1 LQTFAT
7 GLLCLAV
14 ILQLAACGVSHIQTL
29 RDAEQ
34 TFSRAAEMDNRERL
48 DGAASMAA
56 AGGAAS
62 GYRVAESMVSE
73 LIASKGGE
81 LRQDNLLCTA
91 YLIEAMSL
99 WRLGEEDAAVRAADQ
114 GKDCAQAASRDTVPR
129 DRALLYA
136 VPALVRI
143 DQANALALNDTAGE
157 REFDREKT
165 EIVRALATLE
175 EAEAMVSPDH
185 PVRGYLMNAR
195 LAALRV
201 WQVARLLVPDG
212 NPNALLRFAVTV
224 ARRLAL
230 SEARRRHPGA
240 ELPPDLPV
248 APVEPDPRLREL
260 IRTCLALLP
269 PQPRLAMLA
278 RIAARGGE
286 DDRSLARRVQM
297 KLNTFLQNVTR
308 ARRLVAECL
317 KSKGVDPETS
327 S

>member
-1 LQTFAT
+1 MVETTPQRSWKAAIAT
-7 GLLCLAV
+7 VLLCLAV
-14 ILQLAACGVSHIQTL
+14 ILQFAACGVSHIQTL
-29 RDAEQ
+29 REAEQ

-73 LIASKGGE
+73 LIAKKGGE

-91 YLIEAMSL
+91 FLIEAMSL
-99 WRLGEEDAAVRAADQ
+99 WRLGEEDAAVRVAEQ

-165 EIVRALATLE
+165 EIVRALTILE

-201 WQVARLLVPDG
+201 WQVAITRERLV
-212 NPNALLRFAVTV
+212 
-224 ARRLAL
+224 
-230 SEARRRHPGA
+230 
-240 ELPPDLPV
+240 
-248 APVEPDPRLREL
+248 DPR
-260 IRTCLALLP
+260 
-269 PQPRLAMLA
+269 
-278 RIAARGGE
+278 RGQE
-286 DDRSLARRVQM
+286 
-297 KLNTFLQNVTR
+297 
-308 ARRLVAECL
+308 LVACNEQAKKTWISYRFVMKCHL
-317 KSKGVDPETS
+317 DRDGDPSVEKWRMLLGLETPRQAVACDQPPGK
-327 S
+327 